1 MNLKKNKI
9 AVIGLGYVGL
19 PLATEFA
26 KKYQVVG
33 FDIDKSRTE
42 ELSNCKDK
50 TGEINLTDFRK
61 VLKAKKEEFLLA
73 ESGLF
78 LSNNSED
85 ITEAN
90 IYIVTVPT
98 PINNKKQPDL
108 SHLLDA
114 SKMISKVLKKGNIV
128 IYESTV
134 YPGCTEEDCVP
145 ILEKGSGLKYNKDFF
160 CGYSPERISPGDKIN
175 TLTRIKKV
183 TSGSN
188 KETSQNVDELY
199 KSIIKA
205 GTYLAPSIKVAEASK
220 SIENVQRDLN
230 ISFVNELAFIF
241 DKMNIDTHEVL
252 EAANTKWNFLPF
264 SPGLVGGHCISVDPY
279 YLTYKSEKLGYK
291 PDVILSG
298 RNVNDRMGK
307 FVASKV
313 VKLMIKKDIKIKGA
327 NVLILG
333 ITFKENCPDIR
344 NTKILDVYNELIS
357 FGAKVDVFDS
367 VANKLEVKKELKID
381 LIADFRK
388 KNYAAIIL
396 AVAHKDFKAIDFK
409 NLKSDKRVIF
419 DAKYFI
425 KSKYIDGRL

>member
-1 MNLKKNKI
+1 MNFKKNKI
-9 AVIGLGYVGL
+9 TVIGLGYVGL

-26 KKYQVVG
+26 KKYKVIG
-33 FDIDKSRTE
+33 FDIDKSRIM
-42 ELSNCKDK
+42 ELKNGEDK
-50 TGEINLTDFRK
+50 TGEINILDFEK
-61 VLKAKKEEFLLA
+61 VFKTNSKEFLAA

-78 LSNNSED
+78 LSNNSKD
-85 ITEAN
+85 ITETN

-108 SHLLDA
+108 FHLLSA
-114 SKMISKVLKKGNIV
+114 SKMISKALKKEDIV

-145 ILEKGSGLKYNKDFF
+145 ILENGSGLKYNKDFY
-160 CGYSPERISPGDKIN
+160 CGYSPERISPGDKKN
-175 TLTRIKKV
+175 TLTKIIKV

-188 KETSQNVDELY
+188 AETAIKVDELY

-205 GTYLAPSIKVAEASK
+205 GTHLAPSIKVAEASK
-220 SIENVQRDLN
+220 SIENAQRDLN

-252 EAANTKWNFLPF
+252 EAAGTKWNFLPF

-298 RNVNDRMGK
+298 RNVNDKMGK

-313 VKLMIKKDIKIKGA
+313 VKLMLGKQMQVKDA

-357 FGAKVDVFDS
+357 FGTKVDVFDS
-367 VANKLEVKKELKID
+367 VANKEDVKKELKID
-381 LIADFRK
+381 LIADFYK

-396 AVAHKDFKAIDFK
+396 AVAHNSFKSIDFSQLH
-409 NLKSDKRVIF
+409 NESTVVF
-419 DAKYFI
+419 DAKSFI
-425 KSKYIDGRL
+425 DPKYIDGRL